1 MWSNIM
7 NRNLFRLPEETA
19 RHLQMKKLCLD
30 YFHHYEKLMKHPSKT
45 HAARARKACI
55 LLKQVAHARGIEL
68 LDLYAPSRN
77 EGRPDK
83 FPIKHWPKTLAKK
96 QQEKQNG

>member
-1 MWSNIM
+1 
-7 NRNLFRLPEETA
+7 
-19 RHLQMKKLCLD
+19 
-30 YFHHYEKLMKHPSKT
+30 MKHPSKT

-83 FPIKHWPKTLAKK
+83 FPIKHWPKTLAKNK
-96 QQEKQNG
+96 RRNRMARKTRKPAGKPSGRRRPMGGKKSGRRR